1 MLSKLKQKRLRIW
14 CRKIGA
20 DLGQVGILVEDHL
33 CQRANRI
40 TSAGLKA
47 EIKYLGRFFT
57 SKQIKTMI
65 RGEMKSLRR
74 HRMKSQSK
82 IKPEM
87 NVSLAKK
94 RRRGM

>member
-1 MLSKLKQKRLRIW
+1 MLSEQRQKRLRIW

-20 DLGQVGILVEDHL
+20 DLGQVGIIVEDHL

-47 EIKYLGRFFT
+47 EIKYLGRYF
-57 SKQIKTMI
+57 SSRQIKEMI
-65 RGEMKSLRR
+65 QGEMKSLRR

-82 IKPEM
+82 LKPEM
-87 NVSLAKK
+87 NISLVKK
-94 RRRGM
+94 RKE

>member
-1 MLSKLKQKRLRIW
+1 MLSEQKQKRLRIW

-20 DLGQVGILVEDHL
+20 DLGQIGILVEDHI
-33 CQRANRI
+33 CQRANKI

-47 EIKYLGRFFT
+47 EIKYLGRYF
-57 SKQIKTMI
+57 SSRQIKEMV

-82 IKPEM
+82 LKPEM
-87 NVSLAKK
+87 NISIGK
-94 RRRGM
+94 RKRKM

>member
-1 MLSKLKQKRLRIW
+1 MLSELKQKRLRIW

-20 DLGQVGILVEDHL
+20 DLGQIGILVEDHL
-33 CQRANRI
+33 CQKANRI

-47 EIKYLGRFFT
+47 EIRYLGKYFSSR
-57 SKQIKTMI
+57 QIKEMV

-82 IKPEM
+82 LKPEM
-87 NVSLAKK
+87 NVSLVKK